1 MKSRK
6 LKRHSKHL
14 KKSRSKLATRKLGT
28 RKLGTRKLGT
38 RKLGTRKLGNSRLH
52 RLKTQHGGSVIP
64 VRILED
70 INREAPS
77 LDDTIKRLIL
87 KWNDNPNR
95 STSIN
100 KKDNGIIDI
109 YLSLGNIH
117 NKNRHIHVFNTIKIK
132 QDGKKYIDWSLKL
145 GWGKHRFKNNLMPLI
160 PVYIVDDIE
169 INEINEI
176 MDNLI
181 YNWIVKLF
189 LESSEIKL
197 RDYISDIPANY
208 QTPIKVRP
216 IVSEN
221 QEETNKKP
229 MSSYENPEN
238 QEETTSMSN
247 GFPVARSLFH
257 DLHEAEVDKQHIMQ
271 QPVMQQPVMQQP
283 VMQQPA
289 IQQPAMQQ
297 PVLQSKQSR
306 KRNKFRNFI

>member
-14 KKSRSKLATRKLGT
+14 KKSRSKLAT

-87 KWNDNPNR
+87 KWNNNPNR

-145 GWGKHRFKNNLMPLI
+145 GWGQHRYKNKLMPLI

>member
-14 KKSRSKLATRKLGT
+14 KKSRSKLGTRKLATRNKLGT
-28 RKLGTRKLGT
+28 RKLATRKLA
-38 RKLGTRKLGNSRLH
+38 TRKLGNSRLH
-52 RLKTQHGGSVIP
+52 RLKSQHGGSVIP
-64 VRILED
+64 VRIMED

-100 KKDNGIIDI
+100 IKDNGIIDI
-109 YLSLGNIH
+109 YLSLGNSH
-117 NKNRHIHVFNTIKIK
+117 NKNRHVHVFNTIKIK
-132 QDGKKYIDWSLKL
+132 QDGKMYIDWSLKL
-145 GWGKHRFKNNLMPLI
+145 GWGKHRFKNSLMPLI

-208 QTPIKVRP
+208 QTPRKVRP
-216 IVSEN
+216 ITN
-221 QEETNKKP
+221 QKP
-229 MSSYENPEN
+229 ISSHENPED
-238 QEETTSMSN
+238 QEETTLMLKDV
-247 GFPVARSLFH
+247 PVARSLFD
-257 DLHEAEVDKQHIMQ
+257 DLHESEIDKQPIMPQPIMQ
-271 QPVMQQPVMQQP
+271 QPVMQQP
-283 VMQQPA
+283 
-289 IQQPAMQQ
+289 ISE
-297 PVLQSKQSR
+297 SKQSR
-306 KRNKFRNFI
+306 KRTKFRKFI

>member
-38 RKLGTRKLGNSRLH
+38 RKLGTRKLGTRKLGTRKLGTRKLGNTRLH

-100 KKDNGIIDI
+100 IKDNGIIDI
-109 YLSLGNIH
+109 YLSLGNSH
-117 NKNRHIHVFNTIKIK
+117 NKNRHVHVFNTIKIK
-132 QDGKKYIDWSLKL
+132 QDGKMYIDWSLKL
-145 GWGKHRFKNNLMPLI
+145 GWGKHRFKNSLMPLI

-189 LESSEIKL
+189 LESSGIKL

-208 QTPIKVRP
+208 QTPHKDRP
-216 IVSEN
+216 IVSYENSEN

-238 QEETTSMSN
+238 QEETMSMSN
-247 GFPVARSLFH
+247 GFSVARSLVF
-257 DLHEAEVDKQHIMQ
+257 
-271 QPVMQQPVMQQP
+271 
-283 VMQQPA
+283 
-289 IQQPAMQQ
+289 
-297 PVLQSKQSR
+297 
-306 KRNKFRNFI
+306 

>member
-14 KKSRSKLATRKLGT
+14 KKTRSKLATRKLGT
-28 RKLGTRKLGT
+28 RKLGTRKLGNT
-38 RKLGTRKLGNSRLH
+38 RLH

-100 KKDNGIIDI
+100 IKDNGIIDI
-109 YLSLGNIH
+109 YLSLGNSH

-208 QTPIKVRP
+208 RTPRKFRTSTNQKP
-216 IVSEN
+216 I
-221 QEETNKKP
+221 
-229 MSSYENPEN
+229 SSHENPED
-238 QEETTSMSN
+238 QEETTLMLKDV
-247 GFPVARSLFH
+247 PVARSLFD
-257 DLHEAEVDKQHIMQ
+257 DLNEAEVDKQ
-271 QPVMQQPVMQQP
+271 PVMQQPAIQQP

-289 IQQPAMQQ
+289 IQQPAIQQPVMQQ
-297 PVLQSKQSR
+297 PVMHQPIIPQPIMQQPISQSKQSR
-306 KRNKFRNFI
+306 KKK

>member
-28 RKLGTRKLGT
+28 RKLGTRNKLGT
-38 RKLGTRKLGNSRLH
+38 RKLGTRNKLGNTRLH

-100 KKDNGIIDI
+100 IKDNGIIDI
-109 YLSLGNIH
+109 YLSLGNSH
-117 NKNRHIHVFNTIKIK
+117 NKNRHVHVFNTIKIK
-132 QDGKKYIDWSLKL
+132 QDGKMYIDWSLKL
-145 GWGKHRFKNNLMPLI
+145 GWGKHRFKNSLMPLI

-189 LESSEIKL
+189 LESSGIKL

-208 QTPIKVRP
+208 QTPHKDRP
-216 IVSEN
+216 IV
-221 QEETNKKP
+221 
-229 MSSYENPEN
+229 SYENPEN
-238 QEETTSMSN
+238 QEETMSMSN
-247 GFPVARSLFH
+247 GFSVARSLVF
-257 DLHEAEVDKQHIMQ
+257 
-271 QPVMQQPVMQQP
+271 
-283 VMQQPA
+283 
-289 IQQPAMQQ
+289 
-297 PVLQSKQSR
+297 
-306 KRNKFRNFI
+306 

>member
-38 RKLGTRKLGNSRLH
+38 RKLATRKLGTRKLGTRKLGNTRLH

-64 VRILED
+64 VRIMED

-145 GWGKHRFKNNLMPLI
+145 GWGQHRFKNRLMPLI
-160 PVYIVDDIE
+160 PVDIKHE
-169 INEINEI
+169 TEINEI
-176 MDNLI
+176 MDDLI
-181 YNWIVKLF
+181 YNWVFNIY
-189 LESSEIKL
+189 LESSGIKL

-208 QTPIKVRP
+208 QTPIKVRTSTNQKP
-216 IVSEN
+216 ISSHKNPED
-221 QEETNKKP
+221 QEEN
-229 MSSYENPEN
+229 ML
-238 QEETTSMSN
+238 MSN
-247 GFPVARSLFH
+247 GFRVARSLFD
-257 DLHEAEVDKQHIMQ
+257 DLNEAEMDKQPIM
-271 QPVMQQPVMQQP
+271 
-283 VMQQPA
+283 
-289 IQQPAMQQ
+289 QQPAMQQ
-297 PVLQSKQSR
+297 PIMPQPISQSKQSR
-306 KRNKFRNFI
+306 KRNKFRTFI

>member
-14 KKSRSKLATRKLGT
+14 KKTRNKLGT

-38 RKLGTRKLGNSRLH
+38 RKLGTRKLGNTRLH

-87 KWNDNPNR
+87 KWNNNPNR

-145 GWGKHRFKNNLMPLI
+145 GWGQHRFKNKLMPLI
-160 PVYIVDDIE
+160 PVDIKHE
-169 INEINEI
+169 TEINEI
-176 MDNLI
+176 MDDLI
-181 YNWIVKLF
+181 YNWVFNIY
-189 LESSEIKL
+189 LESSGIKL

-208 QTPIKVRP
+208 RTPRKFRTSTNQKP
-216 IVSEN
+216 I
-221 QEETNKKP
+221 
-229 MSSYENPEN
+229 SSHENPED
-238 QEETTSMSN
+238 QEETTLMLKDV
-247 GFPVARSLFH
+247 PVARSLFD
-257 DLHEAEVDKQHIMQ
+257 DLNEAEMDKQPIMQ

-283 VMQQPA
+283 AMQQPIMPQPAMQQPIMPQPAMQQPA
-289 IQQPAMQQ
+289 IQQP
-297 PVLQSKQSR
+297 VSQSKQSR
-306 KRNKFRNFI
+306 KRNQFRKFI

>member
-38 RKLGTRKLGNSRLH
+38 RKLGNTRLH

-145 GWGKHRFKNNLMPLI
+145 GWGQHRYKNKLMPLI
-160 PVYIVDDIE
+160 PVDIKHETE
-169 INEINEI
+169 INQI
-176 MDNLI
+176 MDDLI
-181 YNWIVKLF
+181 YNWVFNIF
-189 LESSEIKL
+189 LKSSGIEL

-208 QTPIKVRP
+208 QTPSKDRP

-221 QEETNKKP
+221 QEETNQKP
-229 MSSYENPEN
+229 MSSHKEQDFNINPDDVSSTDDVSRRIN
-238 QEETTSMSN
+238 FQE
-247 GFPVARSLFH
+247 
-257 DLHEAEVDKQHIMQ
+257 
-271 QPVMQQPVMQQP
+271 
-283 VMQQPA
+283 
-289 IQQPAMQQ
+289 
-297 PVLQSKQSR
+297 
-306 KRNKFRNFI
+306 